1 MSLLNLLNHG
11 SNSQNIGKNEPFFF
25 VLIIVRIN

>member
-11 SNSQNIGKNEPFFF
+11 SNSWNIGKNEPFFF
-25 VLIIVRIN
+25 VLINVRFD